1 LNGRQEYQKWLND
14 SELPKA
20 LREELV
26 SIQGN
31 EQEIEDRFGKTLDF
45 GTGGLRGVM
54 GAGLNRMNIYT
65 VRRASWAFA
74 QYILRQGTDATA
86 KGVAI
91 GYDCRHMSAEFAREA
106 GLTMAAVGVHAYV
119 SPYLCPT
126 PEVSFSVRHFQA
138 AGGVM
143 ITASH
148 NPPEY
153 NGYKAYGPDGAQLL
167 PDVTSEIHAI
177 MMQHPDVF
185 ELPTMALDEA
195 IKQGRFQWIARDV
208 RSTYVDTV
216 VRTVQF
222 PSISQDQRKAL
233 TVVYTPLH
241 GAGNVPVREAL
252 HAAGYEKVHIVQ
264 EQEEP
269 NGDFPTVKS
278 PNPEEPKALELGTGK
293 AREVF
298 ADLVMGTDPDSD
310 RVGIAVRSK
319 EGEYQLLT
327 GNQVG
332 ALLMEFILRTRQAE
346 GRLPKNGI
354 VFQTIVSSDLG
365 RTVAASFDVPTENTL
380 TGFKYIGHGIT
391 RYEQTGEHTFL
402 FGYEESYGYLVSP
415 IVRDKDAVQTCLA
428 IAEMVSFYKSQD
440 KTLLD
445 ALHALFAR
453 FGHYREALISVPLQ
467 QKGASNRVQ
476 SVMDGLRQST
486 PSVEGLRLVAI
497 EDYKTSRRSHVDASG
512 QETSMDTLQLPKSDV
527 LKYLYEDGSWMA
539 IRPSG
544 TEPKIKVYLA
554 ARGQHDEDCKAKI
567 QHMQRTIEQHLQ

>member
-1 LNGRQEYQKWLND
+1 MNGLQEYQKWMNY
-14 SELPKA
+14 SKLPKV

-31 EQEIEDRFGKTLDF
+31 EEEIEDRFGRTLDF

-65 VRRASWAFA
+65 VRRASWALG
-74 QYILRQGTDATA
+74 QYILRQGNDAPA

-106 GLTMAAVGVHAYV
+106 GLTLSAIGVRAYV

-126 PEVSFSVRHFQA
+126 PEVSFNVRHLQA

-148 NPPEY
+148 NPPQY

-177 MMQHPDVF
+177 MTQHPDVF
-185 ELPTMALDEA
+185 QLPTMTLDEA
-195 IKQGRFQWIARDV
+195 MKQGHFQWIAPDV
-208 RSTYVDTV
+208 RTAYVDTV
-216 VRTVQF
+216 VRAVQF
-222 PSISQDQRKAL
+222 PSISAKQRETL

-252 HAAGYEKVHIVQ
+252 HAASYEKVQIVK

-269 NGDFPTVKS
+269 DGDFPTVKS
-278 PNPEEPKALELGTGK
+278 PNPEEPKALELGIGK
-293 AREVF
+293 AREVS

-354 VFQTIVSSDLG
+354 VFKTIVTSELG
-365 RTVAASFDVPTENTL
+365 KAVAASFDIPTENTL

-428 IAEMVSFYKSQD
+428 IAEMASFYKSEG
-440 KTLLD
+440 KTLID

-467 QKGASNRVQ
+467 EKGTSNRVQ
-476 SVMDGLRQST
+476 SVMDGLRQNA
-486 PSVEGLRLVAI
+486 PIVEGIRLVAI
-497 EDYKTSRRSHVDASG
+497 EDYKTSQRSQVDASG
-512 QETSMDTLQLPKSDV
+512 HETSVDTLQLPKSDV

-539 IRPSG
+539 VRPSG

-567 QHMQRTIEQHLQ
+567 QRMQSTIEEHLQ